1 MDTIERALRLL
12 ETQQAGLG
20 TALAVVAVAVAV
32 LVVVFRGRQG
42 ELRLAPAL
50 LIVGAAV
57 LVGAGIVNLTYDAW
71 YRHRCIDHHSD
82 ISECYAEGRRWGH

>member
-12 ETQQAGLG
+12 ETQQAGLA
-20 TALAVVAVAVAV
+20 TALAIVATALAM
-32 LVVVFRGRQG
+32 VVVLFHALQGR
-42 ELRLAPAL
+42 LRPLSAL

-71 YRHRCIDHHSD
+71 YRHRCIDHQSD
-82 ISECYAEGRRWGH
+82 ISECYAERRRSGQ